1 MVSVVARLSS
11 GPGPPPEDEAEGL
24 ERPELFGTKNRG
36 NCQVDI
42 PHAKRVRKKDW
53 DRYEVCSTWSL
64 GTNNPQQLRVREG

>member
-1 MVSVVARLSS
+1 MLVSHVVARLSS

-53 DRYEVCSTWSL
+53 DRYEVCST
-64 GTNNPQQLRVREG
+64 